1 MTLNKTEIIVAS
13 ITALILFYIIIPKNE
28 QQIEKEEIMVETP
41 AIEAWKD
48 THEKWDGT
56 EGDIVKIKYIVETQ
70 NTKLWVRDMAGRI
83 IHETPFTINPYPID
97 YNKPTRVNKYIWRL
111 YDGEHGNKYVPPG
124 HYEIIVGTHINS
136 SSNYYLDIE
145 I

>member
-1 MTLNKTEIIVAS
+1 MNKIEIVIS
-13 ITALILFYIIIPKNE
+13 SLIALILLYIFIPKDKI
-28 QQIEKEEIMVETP
+28 QIEKEEITSEIP
-41 AIEAWKD
+41 SIEAWKD

-56 EGDIVKIKYIVETQ
+56 DGDVLKIKYIVETQ

-83 IHETPFTINPYPID
+83 IHETPFTIDPYPKE
-97 YNKPTRVNKYIWRL
+97 YNKPIRVNNYLWRL

-124 HYEIIVGTHINS
+124 HYQIIVGTHINS
-136 SSNYYLDIE
+136 SNNYYLDIE